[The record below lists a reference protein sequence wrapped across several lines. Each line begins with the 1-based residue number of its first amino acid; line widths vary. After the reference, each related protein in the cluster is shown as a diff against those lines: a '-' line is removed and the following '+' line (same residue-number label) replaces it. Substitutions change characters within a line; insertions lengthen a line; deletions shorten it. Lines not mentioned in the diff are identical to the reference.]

1 MEKEQ
6 QTVGV
11 HHHTVVIHFHVK
23 NTQSSK
29 NQQKIDMV
37 LGTMVNVHTVNQT
50 VTLFQNH
57 EPAITA
63 KVKDFVS
70 METTSSLLLGTV
82 PQSGLK
88 MATQ

>member
-1 MEKEQ
+1 MEKGQ

-23 NTQSSK
+23 TTQSLK
-29 NQQKIDMV
+29 NQQKIDTV
-37 LGTMVNVHTVNQT
+37 LGTMVNVHMVNQT
-50 VTLFQNH
+50 VTWLQNH
-57 EPAITA
+57 APVITA
-63 KVKDFVS
+63 KVQGVVNTV
-70 METTSSLLLGTV
+70 TTSSLLLGTV